1 MASSIQMTLK
11 SKVYYRNSAVWIDTG
26 FLKPTMQ
33 KRTFLSVVTAAAA
46 LSVVPAWANQHPKR
60 ALIVGMDATYPPFGS
75 QDSETRQYVGYD
87 VDIIRAIGKAEGF
100 DVEVRNLA
108 FDGLIPALKTGNIDI
123 AINDITISPERA
135 KSVDFSNRYY
145 IAGLGIVVNA
155 DNTTI
160 TKAEDLEGKRLA
172 VSIGSTG
179 EAAARKVKN
188 AEVRVFNQL
197 TECYLELRNR
207 GVDAVLNDIPTNDYY
222 VVTAGRGKVKALPVA
237 LTREDLGIAVKKGN
251 KELLKRINRGLA
263 TIKQNGEFAKIFE
276 KWFGRQPEAELLS
289 D

>member
-1 MASSIQMTLK
+1 MNI
-11 SKVYYRNSAVWIDTG
+11 G
-26 FLKPTMQ
+26 FLKPAMQ

-60 ALIVGMDATYPPFGS
+60 TLIVGMDATYPPFGS

-87 VDIIRAIGKAEGF
+87 VDIIRAIGRAEGF

-251 KELLKRINRGLA
+251 KELIKRINRGLA

-276 KWFGRQPEAELLS
+276 KWFGRQPEVELLN

>member
-1 MASSIQMTLK
+1 
-11 SKVYYRNSAVWIDTG
+11 
-26 FLKPTMQ
+26 MQ
-33 KRTFLSVVTAAAA
+33 KRTFLTGVIASAA
-46 LSVVPAWANQHPKR
+46 LTTVPAWAKKQPK
-60 ALIVGMDATYPPFGS
+60 LVVGMDAAYPPFGS
-75 QDSETRQYVGYD
+75 QDIETRQYVGYD

-100 DVEVRNLA
+100 EVEVKNLA

-123 AINDITISPERA
+123 AINDITITPERA
-135 KSVDFSNRYY
+135 KSVDFSHRYY

-179 EAAARKVKN
+179 EAASRKIKG
-188 AEVRVFNQL
+188 AKVRIFNQL
-197 TECYLELRNR
+197 NECYLELRND
-207 GVDAVLNDIPTNDYY
+207 GVDAVVNDIPTNDYY
-222 VVTAGRGKVKALPVA
+222 ATTAGRGKVKSLPVA

-251 KELLKRINRGLA
+251 TKLLNQINRGLT

-276 KWFGRQPEAELLS
+276 KWFGRKPEPELLK

>member
-1 MASSIQMTLK
+1 
-11 SKVYYRNSAVWIDTG
+11 
-26 FLKPTMQ
+26 MQ
-33 KRTFLSVVTAAAA
+33 KRRFLQP
-46 LSVVPAWANQHPKR
+46 LLHCR
-60 ALIVGMDATYPPFGS
+60 
-75 QDSETRQYVGYD
+75 
-87 VDIIRAIGKAEGF
+87 
-100 DVEVRNLA
+100 
-108 FDGLIPALKTGNIDI
+108 
-123 AINDITISPERA
+123 
-135 KSVDFSNRYY
+135 
-145 IAGLGIVVNA
+145 LGIVVNA

-251 KELLKRINRGLA
+251 TELLKRINRGLA

-276 KWFGRQPEAELLS
+276 KWFGRQPEVELLN

>member
-1 MASSIQMTLK
+1 MTLK
-11 SKVYYRNSAVWIDTG
+11 FRVYYRNSAVWIDTG

-60 ALIVGMDATYPPFGS
+60 TLIVGMDATYPPFGS

-145 IAGLGIVVNA
+145 IAGLGIVV
-155 DNTTI
+155 
-160 TKAEDLEGKRLA
+160 EGKRLA

>member
-1 MASSIQMTLK
+1 MTLK
-11 SKVYYRNSAVWIDTG
+11 FKAYYRNSAVWIDTG

-33 KRTFLSVVTAAAA
+33 KRTFLSVVTAAVA

-60 ALIVGMDATYPPFGS
+60 TLIVGMDATYPPFGS

-155 DNTTI
+155 
-160 TKAEDLEGKRLA
+160 
-172 VSIGSTG
+172 
-179 EAAARKVKN
+179 
-188 AEVRVFNQL
+188 
-197 TECYLELRNR
+197 
-207 GVDAVLNDIPTNDYY
+207 
-222 VVTAGRGKVKALPVA
+222 
-237 LTREDLGIAVKKGN
+237 
-251 KELLKRINRGLA
+251 
-263 TIKQNGEFAKIFE
+263 
-276 KWFGRQPEAELLS
+276 
-289 D
+289 

>member
-1 MASSIQMTLK
+1 MTLK
-11 SKVYYRNSAVWIDTG
+11 FKAYYRNSAVWIDTG
-26 FLKPTMQ
+26 FLKPIMQ

-46 LSVVPAWANQHPKR
+46 LSVVPAWANQLPKR
-60 ALIVGMDATYPPFGS
+60 TLIVGMDATYPPFGS

-135 KSVDFSNRYY
+135 KSVVFSNRYY

-188 AEVRVFNQL
+188 AEV
-197 TECYLELRNR
+197 TSPSCSSYLELRNR

-263 TIKQNGEFAKIFE
+263 TIKQNGEFARIFE